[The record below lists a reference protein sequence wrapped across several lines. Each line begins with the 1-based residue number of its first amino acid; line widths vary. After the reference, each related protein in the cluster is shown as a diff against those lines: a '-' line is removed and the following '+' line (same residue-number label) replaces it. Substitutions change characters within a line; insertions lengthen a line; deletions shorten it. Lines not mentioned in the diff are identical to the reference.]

1 MAAVSFKVAP
11 GDTLALVGA
20 TGSGKST
27 VVRLMYRLYDPIA
40 GRILVNGQDLRGL
53 QQRSMRASMGMVPQ
67 DVVLFNDTVEYNIR
81 CACCHALQQAQVHVV
96 VG

>member
-81 CACCHALQQAQVHVV
+81 CAYCHALQQAQVHVV